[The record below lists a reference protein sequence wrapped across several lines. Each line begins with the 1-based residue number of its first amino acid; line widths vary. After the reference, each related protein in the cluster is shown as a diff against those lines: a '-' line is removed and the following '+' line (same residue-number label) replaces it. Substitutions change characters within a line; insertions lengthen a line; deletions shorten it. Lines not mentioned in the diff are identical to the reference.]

1 MCRGLRH
8 DAARLQLSS
17 SRPVSEVGTAMGE
30 MEHIQAGMSIY
41 RADGQEIGT
50 VREHWGATLYVNNE
64 SIPPIPV
71 EMVDLVL
78 DHGVYLKGNYTDLA
92 STADAFDEHVIR
104 VAARG
109 AEALAAQ
116 EATFAARRAE

>member
-1 MCRGLRH
+1 
-8 DAARLQLSS
+8 
-17 SRPVSEVGTAMGE
+17 MGE
-30 MEHIQAGMSIY
+30 MEHIQSGMPIY

-78 DHGVYLKGNYTDLA
+78 DHGVYLKGNYTDLT
-92 STADAFDEHVIR
+92 STADGFDENVIR

-109 AEALAAQ
+109 AEALATQ